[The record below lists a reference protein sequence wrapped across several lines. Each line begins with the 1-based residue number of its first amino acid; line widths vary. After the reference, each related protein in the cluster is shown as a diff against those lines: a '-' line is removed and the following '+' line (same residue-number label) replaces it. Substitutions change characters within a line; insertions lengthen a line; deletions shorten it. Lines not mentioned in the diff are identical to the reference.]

1 MRRDGDLEYACGRIG
16 ARIGER
22 PREAEWRALGVI
34 RELAGFVDAARA
46 SPLARWMKGIDR
58 EAGPHVVEERLHD
71 NARAHVR
78 ELRDWMPV
86 AWHAAIEWTA
96 VLLDLAFALH
106 LARGGPPPQWMRDD
120 ASCREIARLPWLA
133 GGDRAAAIRAWCDEW
148 NRRAP
153 HGAANDALLRRL
165 GALVEATP
173 RRALG
178 PPLLHLY
185 RHATLE
191 PAAAF
196 VYLALS
202 ALDMERLRG
211 ELLRRALFPHEAAA

>member
-1 MRRDGDLEYACGRIG
+1 MRRDGDLEYAYGRIG

-34 RELAGFVDAARA
+34 RGLAAFVDAARA
-46 SPLARWMKGIDR
+46 SPLARWMKGIGR
-58 EAGPHVVEERLHD
+58 EAGAHVIEARLED
-71 NARAHVR
+71 NARAHIR
-78 ELRDWMPV
+78 ELRDWMPL
-86 AWHAAIEWTA
+86 AWHSAIEWTA
-96 VLLDLAFALH
+96 VLLDLASALH
-106 LARGGPPPQWMRDD
+106 LARGDAPLPWMAGD
-120 ASCREIARLPWLA
+120 ASYRDLARAPWLA
-133 GGDRAAAIRAWCDEW
+133 GGERAIAIRAWVREW

-153 HGAANDALLRRL
+153 HDAVSDLLLRKL
-165 GALVEATP
+165 GTLVAATP
-173 RRALG
+173 RRELG

-185 RHATLE
+185 RRATLE

-211 ELLRRALFPHEAAA
+211 ELLRRALFAHEAAA